1 MNRKRLVTLTP
12 MPSDRSDEEVPSP
25 ATASCNLPAVTRAC
39 DTCYQRKTRC
49 DGAKRPQGCSNCLA
63 FNSACTYVRRTQKRG
78 PKPKE
83 NNKLIEQLKQRNAY
97 LEAKL
102 RSLSICSLCAQPLKS
117 ESEDNSSPITSA
129 SVFTQASTKD
139 APHAEDPL
147 VGNDLKHVELAE
159 LFRSLCIES
168 TTEKALGSVG
178 PSSSFLLVSNTIK
191 VKEKFLGRRAAQ
203 HSRRALFWDSL
214 PWEKEVYDLRPHY
227 VYPATDLIASLL
239 DLYFTNVHPSL
250 PILHRPS
257 FELSVAEELHLRD
270 PAFGGVLLAVLGV
283 ASRYSN
289 DPRVFVE
296 GDGSLSSGW
305 KFINQLQVARKVFE
319 PTLYDVQFYCL
330 MTLFYLGTS
339 APQNSWLYLGLG
351 ITLLRQRGEHQRKR
365 KNKPFDPEEEKW
377 KRAIWSLFSL
387 DLLVS
392 IFKGRPAGLHAED
405 YDVELPLEVDDEY
418 WEHGCTQPSGQ
429 PSLLSYFVC
438 HVRLYEILGDAL
450 RRLYASN
457 KSRGFMGWTGLEWEE
472 RAVAEL
478 DSALNDWLDTVPLH
492 LRWDPKRFPGPFFD
506 QSALLY
512 ATYYY
517 VQIVIHRP
525 YIHKDTSA
533 LASPSLSICTSA
545 ARSTIRIADVW
556 LRKTHRLPLSFLM
569 NSVFFSGVILLLNI
583 FGNKRSGLSID
594 KNKDLAH
601 VETAIMLHQ
610 FAESRWQPAGRMVDL
625 LQALKSLDAPL
636 PPRSAPDPLWNNV
649 FTAEPSLP
657 LVNAPEAELSFEQLL
672 ADTAQFDTVNL
683 SINSEVDG
691 WNGTSGPTNGALDDE
706 IMSLWMAAPTCFAF
720 ARSYLLS
727 LFTQMNYRD
736 VEQWDL
742 FLEAGMAD
750 VNWTS
755 SSAPQ

>member
-1 MNRKRLVTLTP
+1 MS
-12 MPSDRSDEEVPSP
+12 SDHSDEEVPSP
-25 ATASCNLPAVTRAC
+25 ATVSCNLPAVTRAC
-39 DTCYQRKTRC
+39 DICHQRKS

-63 FNSACTYVRRTQKRG
+63 FNSACTYARGTKKRG

-83 NNKLIEQLKQRNAY
+83 NNKLIEQLRQRNAY

-117 ESEDNSSPITSA
+117 KSEDNSSPITSA
-129 SVFTQASTKD
+129 SVFTQASTED
-139 APHAEDPL
+139 APHAKDPL
-147 VGNDLKHVELAE
+147 VEDGVELAE
-159 LFRSLCIES
+159 LFRSLCIGS
-168 TTEKALGSVG
+168 VTEKALGSVG
-178 PSSSFLLVSNTIK
+178 PSSSFFLVSTTIK
-191 VKEKFLGRRAAQ
+191 VKEKFFGRHPVQ
-203 HSRRALFWDSL
+203 HSRRALFWNSL

-239 DLYFTNVHPSL
+239 DLYFANVHPSL

-270 PAFGGVLLAVLGV
+270 PAFGAVLLAVLGV

-296 GDGSLSSGW
+296 GDASFSSGW
-305 KFINQLQVARKVFE
+305 KFVNQLQVVRKVFE

-330 MTLFYLGTS
+330 MTLFCFGTS
-339 APQNSWLYLGLG
+339 APQNTWLYLGLG
-351 ITLLRQRGEHQRKR
+351 IRSLQQREHRRKR
-365 KNKPFDPEEEKW
+365 KDKTFDPEEEQW
-377 KRAIWSLFSL
+377 KRAFWSLFLL
-387 DLLVS
+387 DLL
-392 IFKGRPAGLHAED
+392 ICLFIGRPSLHAED

-492 LRWDPKRFPGPFFD
+492 LRWDPERSPGPFFD

-525 YIHKDTSA
+525 YIHKDTA
-533 LASPSLSICTSA
+533 LASASLSICTSA

-556 LRKTHRLPLSFLM
+556 LRKTHRVPLPFLM

-583 FGNKRSGLSID
+583 FGNKRSGLLID
-594 KNKDLAH
+594 KNKDLVH

-610 FAESRWQPAGRMVDL
+610 FAESRWHSAGRMVDL
-625 LQALKSLDAPL
+625 APGAESLWML
-636 PPRSAPDPLWNNV
+636 PFPRDRPPDPLWNNV
-649 FTAEPSLP
+649 FTAETSPS
-657 LVNAPEAELSFEQLL
+657 LVNAPEAELSLEQLL

-683 SINSEVDG
+683 SINSAANG
-691 WNGTSGPTNGALDDE
+691 WNGTSGPTNSALDDE
-706 IMSLWMAAPTCFAF
+706 IMSLWMAAPTC
-720 ARSYLLS
+720 L
-727 LFTQMNYRD
+727 TGID
-736 VEQWDL
+736 QWDL
-742 FLEAGMAD
+742 FLETGMAD
-750 VNWTS
+750 VNWAS